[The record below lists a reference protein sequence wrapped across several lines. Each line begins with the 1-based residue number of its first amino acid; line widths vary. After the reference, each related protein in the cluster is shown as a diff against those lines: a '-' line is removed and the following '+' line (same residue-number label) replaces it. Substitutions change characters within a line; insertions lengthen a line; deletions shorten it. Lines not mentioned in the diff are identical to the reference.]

1 MTDLKQLL
9 GFPFKDREWLVKMLL
24 GSVITIIPILNFL
37 SLGYF
42 IRSINYGW
50 RGRCNMPDWDNWS
63 ELFRDGLMV
72 FIISLAYLTIPLVLG
87 SLLAMLPGIG
97 IVIAPIIIF
106 IMGLIIPM
114 AIANYA
120 MRRNI
125 KDAFSLGEI
134 FYLVSRVFNLYIIGY
149 IAATLGVI
157 LGVALLLGLP
167 FVGFIGGVFVF
178 YCGVVFFKFLGA
190 IYHQATLR

>member
-9 GFPFKDREWLVKMLL
+9 GFPFEDREWLVKMLL

-42 IRSINYGW
+42 VRSINYGW
-50 RGRCNMPDWDNWS
+50 RGRRNLPDWDNWS
-63 ELFRDGLMV
+63 ELFRDGFMV
-72 FIISLAYLTIPLVLG
+72 FVISLAYLAIPLVLG
-87 SLLAMLPGIG
+87 SLIAIIPGIG
-97 IVIAPIIIF
+97 IVLASIIIF

-134 FYLVSRVFNLYIIGY
+134 FYLASRVFNFYVLGY
-149 IAATLGVI
+149 LAATVGLI
-157 LGVALLLGLP
+157 LGVALLLGIP
-167 FVGFIGGVFVF
+167 FVGFIGGVFIF
-178 YCGVVFFKFLGA
+178 YCGVIFSNFLGV
-190 IYHQATLR
+190 IYHQATMR

>member
-1 MTDLKQLL
+1 MTDCKQLL
-9 GFPFKDREWLVKMLL
+9 GFPFEDREWLGKMLL

-50 RGRCNMPDWDNWS
+50 RGRRNLPDWDNWS
-63 ELFRDGLMV
+63 ELFRDGFMAFV
-72 FIISLAYLTIPLVLG
+72 ISLAYLTIPLVLG
-87 SLLAMLPGIG
+87 SLIAIIPGIG
-97 IVIAPIIIF
+97 IILASIIIF

-114 AIANYA
+114 AIANFA

-134 FYLVSRVFNLYIIGY
+134 FYLASRVFNFYVIGY
-149 IAATLGVI
+149 LAVTLGVI
-157 LGVALLLGLP
+157 LGVALLLGIPL
-167 FVGFIGGVFVF
+167 VGFIGGVFIF
-178 YCGVVFFKFLGA
+178 YCGVVFSNFLGA
-190 IYHQATLR
+190 IYHEAPLR